1 MVYCGIL
8 GICLPLAR
16 GMGRCA
22 GKQHQE
28 VLRTMQCTEKYF
40 EADAFRTRAESVLLA
55 AVPDSRTGGGLL
67 ALEGTVWKWK
77 RNRFAGRRK
86 ALR

>member
-1 MVYCGIL
+1 MRKLWDLLRNKIGTKNLICGIL

-28 VLRTMQCTEKYF
+28 VLRTMQSTEK
-40 EADAFRTRAESVLLA
+40 
-55 AVPDSRTGGGLL
+55 
-67 ALEGTVWKWK
+67 
-77 RNRFAGRRK
+77 
-86 ALR
+86 

>member
-55 AVPDSRTGGGLL
+55 VPAADSSR
-67 ALEGTVWKWK
+67 WKV
-77 RNRFAGRRK
+77 RCSTRK
-86 ALR
+86 AAVSLPTVAP